1 MTSTLAAVVLA
12 AIAAGGVAYALVY
25 PLLSGEA
32 RAEKRQKALLDAG
45 PKRRTERG
53 SGQNRRDQVAQSL
66 KEIET
71 RNKARNRVSL
81 ENKLLQAGLSWTKK
95 KFFLVSAGSAAAHA
109 LLLLIVTGSPLF
121 AAVGLFVG
129 WFGLPNWILAFRRK
143 KRIRAFVDDLPN
155 AMDVIVRGIR
165 SGLPLNDCLRIIANE
180 SKDPLKSEFKAVV
193 ETQTVGIP
201 LTDAVAKIYERVPVP
216 EANFFGIVIGI
227 QQKGGGNLSET
238 LSNVSKV
245 IRERRKMAEKI
256 KAMSMEA
263 KASAAIIASLPFA
276 VALLTYMSSPSY
288 IELLWTTTAGK
299 IALVVSGMWM
309 TVGVLVMR
317 KMINFDF

>member
-12 AIAAGGVAYALVY
+12 ALAAGGVAYALIY

-32 RAEKRQKALLDAG
+32 RAERRQKALFDAA
-45 PKRRTERG
+45 PKRRAERG

-66 KEIET
+66 KDVEARRKT
-71 RNKARNRVSL
+71 RNRVSL
-81 ENKLLQAGLSWTKK
+81 ESKILQAGLTWSKR
-95 KFFLVSAGSAAAHA
+95 KFFLVSAASALAHA
-109 LLLLIVTGSPLF
+109 LLLLILTGSSVL
-121 AAVGLFVG
+121 AGAGLFIG
-129 WFGLPNWILAFRRK
+129 WFGVPNWIVGRLRN
-143 KRIRAFVDDLPN
+143 KRINAFVDDLPN

-180 SKDPLKSEFKAVV
+180 SREPLKSEFRTVV
-193 ETQTVGIP
+193 ESQTVGIP
-201 LTDAVAKIYERVPVP
+201 LPEAVGKVYERVPVP
-216 EANFFGIVIGI
+216 EANFFAIVIGI
-227 QQKGGGNLSET
+227 QQKGGGNLSEA
-238 LSNVSKV
+238 LSNVSRV
-245 IRERRKMAEKI
+245 MRERRKMAEKI

-263 KASAAIIASLPFA
+263 KASAAIIAALPFA
-276 VALLTYMSSPSY
+276 VALLTYLSSPSY

-299 IALVVSGMWM
+299 VALVVSGVWM

>member
-12 AIAAGGVAYALVY
+12 ALAAGGVAYALIY

-32 RAEKRQKALLDAG
+32 RAERRQKALFDAA
-45 PKRRTERG
+45 PKRRAERG

-66 KEIET
+66 KDVEARRKT
-71 RNKARNRVSL
+71 RNRVSL
-81 ENKLLQAGLSWTKK
+81 ESKILQAGLTWSKR
-95 KFFLVSAGSAAAHA
+95 KFFLVSAASALAHA
-109 LLLLIVTGSPLF
+109 LLLLILTGSSVL
-121 AAVGLFVG
+121 AGAGLFIG
-129 WFGLPNWILAFRRK
+129 WFGVPNWIVGRLRS
-143 KRIRAFVDDLPN
+143 KRINAFVDDLPN

-180 SKDPLKSEFKAVV
+180 SREPLKSEFRTVV
-193 ETQTVGIP
+193 ESQTVGIP
-201 LTDAVAKIYERVPVP
+201 LPEAVGKVYERVPVP
-216 EANFFGIVIGI
+216 EANFFAIVIGI
-227 QQKGGGNLSET
+227 QQKGGGNLSEA
-238 LSNVSKV
+238 LSNVSRV
-245 IRERRKMAEKI
+245 MRERRKMAEKI

-263 KASAAIIASLPFA
+263 KASAAIIAALPFA
-276 VALLTYMSSPSY
+276 VALLTYLSSPSY

-299 IALVVSGMWM
+299 VALVVSGVWM